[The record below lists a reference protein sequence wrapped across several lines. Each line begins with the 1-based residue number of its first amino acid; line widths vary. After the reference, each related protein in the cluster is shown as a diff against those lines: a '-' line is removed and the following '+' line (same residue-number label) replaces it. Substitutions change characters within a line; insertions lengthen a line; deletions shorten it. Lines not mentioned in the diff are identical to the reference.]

1 MENSALQT
9 IESLL
14 RIRPEESKRTWW
26 SFVYLFFGVGSFI
39 TSRIARDSLFLEI
52 PNYKSHLPLT
62 YIVISIAVSASM
74 FLYAKVER
82 KLRRDQ
88 TNFLTL
94 TILIVVT
101 LFFRAWL
108 VEPTELTYWCYYIWV
123 ELFGAFL
130 IVQFWAF
137 TNEIFHSRQA
147 KRLFAIISGGGVL
160 SNIAF
165 GFSIRGL
172 SSTIGTENLLYL
184 IATCLLVCLFA
195 LRALRVQA
203 LAELDTA
210 HKKAAPRHQTRQTGP
225 NPLTSRHVKLLATT
239 VLLTFIV
246 STLVDFQF
254 KSFVGDAISEKDER
268 TAFFGT
274 FFGVCGILGG
284 MIQFG
289 LTSRVVER
297 FGILFA
303 LTLLPTL
310 MLSGSMALLT
320 ATFTGLSTLLAI
332 SVSKGAETILRYTVT
347 DSTMQL
353 MYLPLPTLVR
363 GRAKALI
370 DGVLKSSA
378 IGLTGLMLSLLFNS
392 WSDYLPNSL
401 HFSITIEDLAWLT
414 AAALIGW
421 LISLIGLRTEYLKSL
436 VKTLQ
441 QRRLRF
447 GEHELVISDDR
458 TVNTLLATLKSNNLG
473 DVLHALELLPTI
485 APRIRGQIVPQVE
498 ALLQHKS
505 EDVVTQA
512 LKYLRNFSNPAIETV
527 EVLLDAESALVRAE
541 AALTYASVGRELS
554 TSRLTPLLEDWDK
567 RVQGAV
573 MAALIKYAGLDGVLA
588 CASHLKSML
597 ASPNQ
602 DTRTQA
608 AWVLGEVAVSNFY
621 QPLIP
626 LLKDSSTQVVL
637 QAIEAAGK
645 LKNLKVIPELLPL
658 LDVPRLEPH
667 VIRALSQYGDAL
679 ENEAEKLLNNLN
691 YPPHRRAALAKA
703 LAKSG
708 SKHSVEILTEHLH
721 DEDTAIRTS
730 VISAVWQLSLR
741 QGALPIDIT
750 TIGQAIRE
758 CAKHAAR
765 LRLQRS
771 AITSLPHSD
780 LLVDALSH
788 QIEQTVDQFL
798 MLLGF
803 KYPSSTIELVRRNL
817 KSRQIAIRSNAIE
830 VLDNLLDKDDKRHVL
845 PLIEHSNDHHIT
857 DFAETT
863 FGLVTPKGTV
873 VIEEYLSSQDPWLRT
888 TALYASRNDQSILTK
903 ARIETFSSD
912 PSELVRETT
921 LDILSREGHI
931 RGRKELVGR
940 FLEDSS
946 PTLREF
952 AEVIQTKLD
961 TPITI

>member
-1 MENSALQT
+1 MENSLFQT

-74 FLYAKVER
+74 FCYAKVER

-94 TILIVVT
+94 SVLIVVT
-101 LFFRAWL
+101 LLFRAWL
-108 VEPTELTYWCYYIWV
+108 VEPTELTYWFYYVWV

-165 GFSIRGL
+165 GFSIRTL
-172 SSTIGTENLLYL
+172 SSTVGTENLLYL
-184 IATCLLVCLFA
+184 IAACLIVCLYA
-195 LRALRVQA
+195 LRALRKQA
-203 LAELDTA
+203 LAELETA
-210 HKKAAPRHQTRQTGP
+210 HKKSIPKRQTRQPGP
-225 NPLTSRHVKLLATT
+225 NPLQSRHVKLLATT
-239 VLLTFIV
+239 VLLTFVV

-297 FGILFA
+297 FGILVA

-310 MLSGSMALLT
+310 MLSGSIALLT
-320 ATFTGLSTLLAI
+320 TAVTGLSTLLAI

-378 IGLTGLMLSLLFNS
+378 IGLTGLILSLLFNS
-392 WSDYLPNSL
+392 WARYLPESL
-401 HFSITIEDLAWLT
+401 HFNISIEDLGWLTSVALLAWLV
-414 AAALIGW
+414 
-421 LISLIGLRTEYLKSL
+421 SLIGLRAEYLKSL

-447 GEHELVISDDR
+447 GEHELVISDDK
-458 TVNTLLATLKSNNLG
+458 TVNTLLKTLASKNLG
-473 DVLHALELLPTI
+473 DVLHSLELLPTI
-485 APRIRGQIVPQVE
+485 APRIRGQIVPKVE
-498 ALLQHKS
+498 SLLDHKS

-512 LKYLRNFSNPAIETV
+512 LKYLRNYSTPNTETIEP
-527 EVLLDAESALVRAE
+527 LLSAESARIRAE

-554 TSRLTPLLEDWDK
+554 TERLSPLLEDWDK
-567 RVQGAV
+567 RVQGAA

-588 CASHLKSML
+588 CATHLKSML
-597 ASPNQ
+597 VSPNQ
-602 DTRTQA
+602 DTRAQA

-626 LLKDSSTQVVL
+626 LLRDSSTQVVL
-637 QAIEAAGK
+637 QAIEAAGR
-645 LKNLKVIPELLPL
+645 LKNLEVLPELLPL
-658 LDVPRLEPH
+658 LDIPRLEPH
-667 VIRALSQYGDAL
+667 VIRALAQYGDGL
-679 ENEAEKLLNNLN
+679 ESEAERLLNDLN

-708 SKHSVEILTEHLH
+708 SKHNVEILTEHLH

-788 QIEQTVDQFL
+788 QIEQTIDQFL

-830 VLDNLLDKDDKRHVL
+830 VLDNLLEKDDKRHVL
-845 PLIEHSNDHHIT
+845 PLIEHSNDHHIV

-863 FGLVTPKGTV
+863 FGLTPQKGTD
-873 VIEEYLSSQDPWLRT
+873 VIEEYLKSQDPWLRT
-888 TALYASRNDQSILTK
+888 TSLYSSRSDQSILTNE
-903 ARIETFSSD
+903 RLREFSAD
-912 PSELVRETT
+912 PAEIVRETT
-921 LDILSREGHI
+921 LDILAHEGHI
-931 RGRKELVGR
+931 RGRQALVDE
-940 FLEDSS
+940 FLNDKS
-946 PTLREF
+946 PALRAF
-952 AEVIQTKLD
+952 AQSIAEKLKQPL
-961 TPITI
+961 TV

>member
-1 MENSALQT
+1 MENSLTQT

-74 FLYAKVER
+74 FLYSKVER

-94 TILIVVT
+94 TVLIVVT
-101 LFFRAWL
+101 LLFRAWL
-108 VEPTELTYWCYYIWV
+108 VEPTELTYWYYYVWV

-184 IATCLLVCLFA
+184 IASCLLVCLFA
-195 LRALRVQA
+195 LRALRKQA
-203 LAELDTA
+203 LAELETA
-210 HKKAAPRHQTRQTGP
+210 HKKATPRKNSPRSGP
-225 NPLTSRHVKLLATT
+225 SPLTSRHVKLLATT

-284 MIQFG
+284 LIQFG

-303 LTLLPTL
+303 LALLPTL
-310 MLSGSMALLT
+310 MLSGSVALLT
-320 ATFTGLSTLLAI
+320 TAITGISTLLAI

-378 IGLTGLMLSLLFNS
+378 IGFTGLVLSLLFNS
-392 WSDYLPNSL
+392 WSAYLPESL
-401 HFSITIEDLAWLT
+401 HFNISIDDLAWLT
-414 AAALIGW
+414 SVALLGW
-421 LISLIGLRTEYLKSL
+421 LISLIGLRAEYLKSL

-458 TVNTLLATLKSNNLG
+458 TVNTLVSTLSSNNLG
-473 DVLHALELLPTI
+473 DVLHSLELLPTI
-485 APRIRGQIVPQVE
+485 APRIRGQIIPKVE
-498 ALLQHKS
+498 SLLDHKS

-512 LKYLRNFSNPAIETV
+512 LKYLRTFSSPSIERI
-527 EVLLDAESALVRAE
+527 EPLLASESPLIRAE
-541 AALTYASVGRELS
+541 AALTFASIGRELS
-554 TSRLTPLLEDWDK
+554 TERLTPLLEDWDK

-588 CASHLKSML
+588 CATHLKSML

-602 DTRTQA
+602 DTRAQA

-626 LLKDSSTQVVL
+626 LLRDPSVPVVL
-637 QAIEAAGK
+637 QAIEAAGR
-645 LKNLKVIPELLPL
+645 LKNLKVLPELLPL
-658 LDVPRLEPH
+658 LDTPRYEPH
-667 VIRALSQYGDAL
+667 VIRALSRYGDAL
-679 ENEAEKLLNNLN
+679 EGDAEKLLNNLN
-691 YPPHRRAALAKA
+691 YPPNRRAALAKA

-708 SKHSVEILTEHLH
+708 SKHSIEILTEHLH

-741 QGALPIDIT
+741 KGALPIDIT

-758 CAKHAAR
+758 CTKHAAR
-765 LRLQRS
+765 LRLQRA
-771 AITSLPHSD
+771 AITSLSHSD
-780 LLVDALSH
+780 LLIDALSH
-788 QIEQTVDQFL
+788 QVEQTVDQFL

-845 PLIEHSNDHHIT
+845 PLIEHSNDQHIIE
-857 DFAETT
+857 FAEVT
-863 FGLVTPKGTV
+863 FGLRPTKSTE

-888 TALYASRNDQSILTK
+888 TALYTSRNDQTLLTNE
-903 ARIETFSSD
+903 RLEVFIND

-921 LDILSREGHI
+921 LDILSREAHI
-931 RGRKELVGR
+931 RDRKNLVAQ
-940 FLEDSS
+940 FLADSS
-946 PTLREF
+946 PALREF
-952 AEVIQTKLD
+952 AEVVKQQLEA
-961 TPITI
+961 PASV